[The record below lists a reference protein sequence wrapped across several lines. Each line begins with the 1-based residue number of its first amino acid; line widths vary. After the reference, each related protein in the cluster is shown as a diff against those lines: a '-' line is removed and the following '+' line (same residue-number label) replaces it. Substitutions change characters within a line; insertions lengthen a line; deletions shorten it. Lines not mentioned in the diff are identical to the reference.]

1 MKNIIQKQRNKKN
14 IIKNYEYIIKK
25 ITLLTKNQAINT

>member
-25 ITLLTKNQAINT
+25 ITLLTKN